1 MANERVGSAPNVA
14 PPNDRGQTGAVPIT
28 IDPEVL
34 RQFVSATP
42 LFSACDAAAVA
53 KITPHLKAMEF
64 PAGATMIRAGAP
76 AEWMGLLFRGRA
88 SVKSINAATGEAKLM
103 EMLRP
108 GDYFGE
114 IGPLCGVAQP
124 HAVVAD
130 EASQVLRLSSD
141 SMTLLG
147 ERLPSFSNALAK
159 RLGMRVLQL
168 GMMAARSAPPRPESA
183 AAAVPT
189 PPSPPTAG
197 DVIPFVEASEYDL
210 TPKVVAMLPE
220 QLILRDRMLPLSLKG
235 NTLTIGMVEPKNPTA
250 RADLQRVLHKMDI
263 QVVAISQDD
272 YDQSLTLLK
281 LGKKHEGDRARP
293 GSSAISADSLSFD
306 VADSERESENA
317 PRVIG
322 EEVVRCVSRII
333 AEALEREASD
343 VHIEPEAGG
352 VKVRFRVHGVLHD
365 SPEYLPSSFAR
376 GIVARL
382 KVLAG
387 LNIAERRQPQD
398 GRIGLT
404 AGRRDVDL
412 RVSTLPASRGEK
424 VVLRVLESS
433 GIMRPLD
440 HTFLEP
446 SVLAAMRNALGRT
459 AGAII
464 VAGTTGSGKSTS
476 LYSMLADRRKRRP
489 DTNVLMVEDPIE
501 YRMAGATQV
510 QINPAIGLGFPQ
522 VLRAMLRQDPDV
534 IVLGETRDADT
545 AELALEAAMT
555 GHLVLTSLHASDV
568 TSTIQRL
575 ESFGCQRPLLAQS
588 LSLVVVQRLVRRL
601 CTQCAELDLPPEALA
616 DSLVARKLV
625 PSRRRAKAPRAVGC
639 DACGHSG
646 YDGRVAAV
654 EAMTITDELRD
665 ALMVGQT
672 LTEVENIA
680 TASRVYFPFHLC
692 ASYLMGRSIISAADA
707 LTAVAG

>member
-1 MANERVGSAPNVA
+1 
-14 PPNDRGQTGAVPIT
+14 
-28 IDPEVL
+28 
-34 RQFVSATP
+34 
-42 LFSACDAAAVA
+42 
-53 KITPHLKAMEF
+53 
-64 PAGATMIRAGAP
+64 
-76 AEWMGLLFRGRA
+76 
-88 SVKSINAATGEAKLM
+88 
-103 EMLRP
+103 
-108 GDYFGE
+108 
-114 IGPLCGVAQP
+114 
-124 HAVVAD
+124 
-130 EASQVLRLSSD
+130 
-141 SMTLLG
+141 
-147 ERLPSFSNALAK
+147 
-159 RLGMRVLQL
+159 
-168 GMMAARSAPPRPESA
+168 
-183 AAAVPT
+183 
-189 PPSPPTAG
+189 
-197 DVIPFVEASEYDL
+197 VIPFVEASEYDL
-210 TPKVVAMLPE
+210 APKVVAMLPE
-220 QLILRDRMLPLSLKG
+220 QLILRDRMLPLCLED
-235 NTLTIGMVEPKNPTA
+235 NTLTVGMVEPKNPTA
-250 RADLQRVLHKMDI
+250 RTDLQRVLHKMEI
-263 QVVAISQDD
+263 KVVAISQDD
-272 YDQSLTLLK
+272 YQQSLALLK
-281 LGKKHEGDRARP
+281 LDKKQVSDRPRP
-293 GSSAISADSLSFD
+293 GAGSVSADSLSFD
-306 VADSERESENA
+306 IVDSERESENA

-322 EEVVRCVSRII
+322 EEVVRCVSKII

-404 AGRRDVDL
+404 ASRRDVDL

-440 HTFLEP
+440 HAFLEP
-446 SVLAAMRNALGRT
+446 SVLTAVRNALGRN

-476 LYSMLADRRKRRP
+476 LYSMLADRRKKRP

-588 LSLVVVQRLVRRL
+588 LSLIVVQRLVRRL
-601 CTQCAELDLPPEALA
+601 CSRCTELDHPPQALA

-639 DACGHSG
+639 DACGHTG
-646 YDGRVAAV
+646 YDGRVAVV
-654 EAMTITDELRD
+654 EAMTITDDLRD
-665 ALMVGQT
+665 ALMVGQA
-672 LTEVENIA
+672 LTEVEDMA
-680 TASRVYFPFHLC
+680 TQAQVYFPFY
-692 ASYLMGRSIISAADA
+692 AYAAYLMARSTISAADA
-707 LTAVAG
+707 LMAVAG

>member
-14 PPNDRGQTGAVPIT
+14 PPSDRGQPGATPISV
-28 IDPEVL
+28 DPEVV
-34 RQFVSATP
+34 RQFVAATP
-42 LFSACDAAAVA
+42 LFSGCDAATIA
-53 KITPHLKAMEF
+53 KIIPHLKAVEF
-64 PAGATMIRAGAP
+64 SAGATMIHAGAP

-114 IGPLCGVAQP
+114 IGPLCKVAQP

-141 SMTLLG
+141 SMTALG

-168 GMMAARSAPPRPESA
+168 GMMAARSTSPRPE
-183 AAAVPT
+183 
-189 PPSPPTAG
+189 PPSAPAPAPLSAPVADDAILFAET
-197 DVIPFVEASEYDL
+197 SEYEVS
-210 TPKVVAMLPE
+210 PKVVAMLPE
-220 QLILRDRMLPLSLKG
+220 QLILRDRMLPLSLEA
-235 NTLTIGMVEPKNPTA
+235 NTLTVGMVEPKNPGA
-250 RADLQRVLHKMDI
+250 RADLQRVLHGMDI
-263 QVVAISQDD
+263 RVVAISQDD
-272 YDQSLTLLK
+272 YEQALARLK
-281 LGKKHEGDRARP
+281 LDKKQRGDRPRP
-293 GSSAISADSLSFD
+293 GSSAIPADSLVFD
-306 VADSERESENA
+306 IADSERESENA

-322 EEVVRCVSRII
+322 EEVVRCVNKII

-343 VHIEPEAGG
+343 VHIEPETGG
-352 VKVRFRVHGVLHD
+352 LKVRYRVHGTLHD
-365 SPEYLPSSFAR
+365 SPEYLPLSFAR

-382 KVLAG
+382 KVLGG
-387 LNIAERRQPQD
+387 LDIAERRQPQD

-433 GIMRPLD
+433 SIMRPLD

-446 SVLAAMRNALGRT
+446 SVLTAVRNALARSS
-459 AGAII
+459 GAII

-476 LYSMLADRRKRRP
+476 LYSMLADRRKKRP
-489 DTNVLMVEDPIE
+489 ETNVLMVEDPIE
-501 YRMAGATQV
+501 YRMPGATQV
-510 QINPAIGLGFPQ
+510 QINPTIGLGFPQ

-568 TSTIQRL
+568 GSTIQRL

-588 LSLVVVQRLVRRL
+588 LSLIVVQRLVRRL
-601 CTQCAELDLPPEALA
+601 CSQCATLDHPPEALA

-639 DACGHSG
+639 GACGHTG
-646 YDGRVAAV
+646 YNGRVAVV
-654 EAMTITDELRD
+654 EAMTINDELRD
-665 ALMVGQT
+665 ALMVGET
-672 LTEVENIA
+672 LTEVESIA
-680 TASRVYFPFHLC
+680 NAAQMYFPFYAC
-692 ASYLMGRSIISAADA
+692 ASYLMSRSTISAADA
-707 LTAVAG
+707 LMAVAG